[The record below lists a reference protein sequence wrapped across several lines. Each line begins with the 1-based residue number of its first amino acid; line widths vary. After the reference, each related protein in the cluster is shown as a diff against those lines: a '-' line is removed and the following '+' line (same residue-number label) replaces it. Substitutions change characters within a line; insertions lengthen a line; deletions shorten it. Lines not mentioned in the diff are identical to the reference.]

1 MKEKERK
8 QIYWTSLCGL
18 CYLKGGVDVMKYS
31 CVICAAGSGS
41 RMNLGYNKVFYP
53 ISEDKTVLDLTI
65 SVFDQDEDCDE
76 IVVVTQKE
84 NFERVFGGYICLYCL
99 LDCLVDLLYRASLC

>member
-1 MKEKERK
+1 
-8 QIYWTSLCGL
+8 
-18 CYLKGGVDVMKYS
+18 MKYS

-53 ISEDKTVLDLTI
+53 ISDDKTVLDLTI

-76 IVVVTQKE
+76 IIVVTQKE
-84 NFERVFGGYICLYCL
+84 NFEQGTQNEGRI
-99 LDCLVDLLYRASLC
+99 

>member
-1 MKEKERK
+1 
-8 QIYWTSLCGL
+8 
-18 CYLKGGVDVMKYS
+18 MKYS
-31 CVICAAGSGS
+31 CVLCAAGSGS

-84 NFERVFGGYICLYCL
+84 NFDRVCSSSKLKLTEGSTT
-99 LDCLVDLLYRASLC
+99 RSLSVFEGLKAGT